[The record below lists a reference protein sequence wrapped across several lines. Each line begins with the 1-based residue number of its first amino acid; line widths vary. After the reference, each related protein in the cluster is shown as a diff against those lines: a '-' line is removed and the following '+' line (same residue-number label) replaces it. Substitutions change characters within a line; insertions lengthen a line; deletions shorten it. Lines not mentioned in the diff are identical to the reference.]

1 MFFVRSQPCIF
12 FLWYRGNIK
21 LISEGIAIQTERSF
35 ESRVKVSAHLWL
47 SVQVRSPAEVSN
59 QVDGGKTVNSFWL
72 DVVLRL
78 DDGFVGCT
86 RLDASVRSSY

>member
-12 FLWYRGNIK
+12 FWWYRGNTK

-35 ESRVKVSAHLWL
+35 ASRVKVSAHLWPP
-47 SVQVRSPAEVSN
+47 VQVRSPAEVSN

-72 DVVLRL
+72 DMVVRL
-78 DDGFVGCT
+78 DGGFVGA
-86 RLDASVRSSY
+86 RDWMHR